1 MNEVVLILGMFLA
14 TFSVRYVLFA
24 IAGKVTFSEGVIK
37 ALGFVPPAVLIA
49 IVMPAIAMPQ
59 GSLWLDWRNPWLM
72 AGGIAAV
79 VAWVR
84 KDLLTTIVVGML
96 SFALLRWWIN

>member
-1 MNEVVLILGMFLA
+1 MNSSPRHEFLA
-14 TFSVRYVLFA
+14 GAQATLPLIVGA
-24 IAGKVTFSEGVIK
+24 IPFGIIFGTLAQTSGLSAFG
-37 ALGFVPPAVLIA
+37 
-49 IVMPAIAMPQ
+49 AIAMPQ

-84 KDLLTTIVVGML
+84 KDLLTTIIVGMV
-96 SFALLRWWIN
+96 SFALLRWLVN

>member
-1 MNEVVLILGMFLA
+1 
-14 TFSVRYVLFA
+14 
-24 IAGKVTFSEGVIK
+24 
-37 ALGFVPPAVLIA
+37 
-49 IVMPAIAMPQ
+49 MPQ

-84 KDLLTTIVVGML
+84 KDLLTTIIVGMV
-96 SFALLRWWIN
+96 SFALLRWLVN